1 MREKQASLAEDQF
14 DGFLFSKKLQNNTKL
29 INDTIV
35 WMVYLISFVECHVP
49 LTCHYG
55 PVW

>member
-29 INDTIV
+29 INDMIV
-35 WMVYLISFVECHVP
+35 
-49 LTCHYG
+49 
-55 PVW
+55 